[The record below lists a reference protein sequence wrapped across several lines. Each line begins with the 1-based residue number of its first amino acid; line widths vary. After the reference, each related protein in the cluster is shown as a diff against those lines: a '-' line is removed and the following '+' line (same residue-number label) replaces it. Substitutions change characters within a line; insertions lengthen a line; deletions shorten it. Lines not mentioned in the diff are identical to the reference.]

1 MKPRLKLLLAVAA
14 LTAYFGAALALF
26 GFEVWSGLRPGERT
40 VVDRVLSDHA
50 AFAIVLAVLF
60 VVGLGSL
67 LAVFFRVYVTASRRL
82 AEETRI
88 IGSVNASHRIEPKG
102 ASEMRELAAAV
113 NELGRRYQELE
124 AEVERRLRV
133 AAADL
138 REEGD
143 RLAAVM
149 AELTQPVL
157 VCNHEGQIVLYN
169 DAARRLDGAERLIGL
184 GRSVFG
190 LVDREVVRHALTR
203 AAHGDRTAP
212 VRCAT
217 TTAQGGLV
225 RMHLAPVRAREAE
238 LEGFLLA
245 FDDVIGGEDGAP
257 VEQADE
263 LRANDLVS
271 VLVRTLEGELGLRVQ
286 VEQPVG
292 TLWLAVESRSLVEA
306 VTDLAKRLQDACG
319 VDQLGLE
326 LHLEGPH
333 ACLDIGWNGRA
344 LDLESV
350 RSWAGELAAA
360 GQPLE
365 LSSRTDGEA
374 GTASLRVRLP
384 LAGPAIELDAPAT
397 SPSRP
402 VFYDF
407 DLFDAARRRPEWD
420 ARLLAELSY
429 SVFDVET
436 TGLDPTGGDE
446 ILSLGAVRIVNGR
459 LLRQEAF
466 DQLVDPRRLVA
477 VQSLE
482 VHGIS
487 REMTHG
493 QPTIEEVLPRFAQ
506 FVEGSVLLGH
516 NVAFDLR
523 FLELKEVATGV
534 RLRNPALDTLLL
546 SAVVHP
552 NQEDHSLEAIA
563 ERVGVSVLGRHTAL
577 GDAILTAEIFLKLI
591 PLLAAEGVL
600 TLEDAL
606 EASRRTGLAKVDY

>member
-1 MKPRLKLLLAVAA
+1 MNPRLKLLIAVAA
-14 LTAYFGAALALF
+14 LTAYVGAALALF
-26 GFEVWSGLRPGERT
+26 AFEVWSGLPSGERT

-60 VVGLGSL
+60 VVGLGAL
-67 LAVFFRVYVTASRRL
+67 LAVFFRLYVTASSRL

-88 IGSVNASHRIEPKG
+88 IGTVNAGHRIEPKG

-133 AAADL
+133 AGADL

-169 DAARRLDGAERLIGL
+169 AAAQRLDGAEGLVGL

-203 AAHGDRTAP
+203 AAQRDRTP
-212 VRCAT
+212 VGFAT
-217 TTAQGGLV
+217 ISAQGELV

-245 FDDVIGGEDGAP
+245 FDDVTAGTNRAP
-257 VEQADE
+257 FDPADE
-263 LRANDLVS
+263 MRADDLAS
-271 VLVRTLEGELGLRVQ
+271 VLVRRLDGHLGLRVR
-286 VEQPVG
+286 VAQPED

-306 VTDLAKRLQDACG
+306 LTELARRVQDARG
-319 VDQLGLE
+319 VDELGLE
-326 LHLEGPH
+326 LHAEGPN
-333 ACLDIGWNGRA
+333 ACLDIVWKGRA
-344 LDLESV
+344 LEFESV
-350 RSWAGELAAA
+350 RSWADELAA
-360 GQPLE
+360 GVKPLE
-365 LSSRTDGEA
+365 LSSRAGGEA
-374 GTASLRVRLP
+374 GTARLRVRLP
-384 LAGPAIELDAPAT
+384 LAGPAVDSAAPGT
-397 SPSRP
+397 SASRP

-436 TGLDPTGGDE
+436 TGLDPSAGDE

-466 DQLVDPRRLVA
+466 DQLVDPRRRVA
-477 VQSLE
+477 LESLE

-487 REMTHG
+487 PEMTRG
-493 QPTIEEVLPRFAQ
+493 QPTVEEVLPRFAQ

-523 FLELKEVATGV
+523 FLELKEGETGV
-534 RLRNPALDTLLL
+534 RLTNPALDTLLL

-563 ERVGVSVLGRHTAL
+563 ERVGVGVLGRHTAL

-591 PLLAAEGVL
+591 PLLAAEGIL

-606 EASRRTGLAKVDY
+606 EASRKTGLAKVGY